1 MIETSFVKWIN
12 TFPNLS
18 KTCQDIS
25 ELSDGIIL
33 NEICV
38 QIAPKYFDKE
48 SLRQDVLDNWVLKS
62 ENIRLLVDNLERFY
76 TEELGI
82 TSSLNVDI
90 DAISNSDSDEI
101 AKLIESI
108 LHVTMESEDKNDYI
122 ENIMNL
128 DQDTQ
133 NDLMIVIEKIQSQH
147 QSTADHSKDFE
158 EDNGSN
164 IRSEDDEDIM
174 NTSYTSHHHLND
186 NSSNSN
192 SNNNNND
199 RITSLQ
205 SEVERLRKD
214 KDDLQTDLDEIKIQ
228 LSNITGERDRITQ
241 DKEKT
246 EEVCQ
251 NLHQS
256 LIILQKEL
264 DQTMAQTAS
273 LSAMNDETIKREMA
287 ELHVQIEAK
296 DKQLQEL
303 KKRYEESQKLSGEN
317 RSLKDE
323 IDILREKVAN
333 AELTEEKLK
342 KHQKK
347 IEEIGDLRKKIKELE
362 DQNDNYIQQT
372 LDLEE
377 QLTKSVSFKTQADS
391 SKQQMS
397 QLKIEITKLELSLKS
412 MKEDR
417 DKLAESFS
425 VIELER
431 NSLQSEVQ
439 NLRNTLA
446 DVQQENESKLLELQM
461 NMNSDGGIGDQ
472 VIDSSTKERIAR
484 LERENKKLKEG
495 SNDKVVELTSQ
506 LEEANTIKEELVKK
520 VQELEIKSTS
530 SAAVQNSTTTSTST
544 PGTPTLNQEQS
555 SEIEALRLQL
565 SESNSLAEETK
576 RQLEET
582 NLSLDE
588 FKKQVVEM
596 SQKQQSMEDNGDSEK
611 FNEENSNLKSENERL
626 EGYLRAARNIIKD
639 LREKNK
645 SNQNK
650 DILLAE
656 KDEYITKLERSCSQ
670 KTDINEQLMK
680 QLKEGREESQREIN
694 LMLSAFLKLGLD
706 LEQLKIQHNTSKEP
720 RSFLNKKRAD

>member
-1 MIETSFVKWIN
+1 MIENSFVKWIN

-18 KTCQDIS
+18 KTCQDLP

-38 QIAPKYFDKE
+38 QLAPKYFDIE

-62 ENIRLLVDNLERFY
+62 ENIRLLVENLERFY

-82 TSSLNVDI
+82 TTPLNVDI
-90 DAISNSDSDEI
+90 DSISNSDPQEI
-101 AKLIESI
+101 AKLVEYI
-108 LHVTMESEDKNDYI
+108 LHVTMESENKNDYI
-122 ENIMNL
+122 ENIMTL

-158 EDNGSN
+158 DGLSIGRTGDDQDEDQ
-164 IRSEDDEDIM
+164 EDIM
-174 NTSYTSHHHLND
+174 NTSYTSHHQKD
-186 NSSNSN
+186 KD
-192 SNNNNND
+192 D
-199 RITSLQ
+199 RVVNLESQ
-205 SEVERLRKD
+205 VERLRKD
-214 KDDLQTDLDEIKIQ
+214 KDDLQNDLDEIKIQ
-228 LSNITGERDRITQ
+228 LSNITNERDRITQ

-287 ELHVQIEAK
+287 ELHIQIEAK
-296 DKQLQEL
+296 DKQLQDL
-303 KKRYEESQKLSGEN
+303 KKRLDESQKLSSEN
-317 RSLKDE
+317 RSLRDE
-323 IDILREKVAN
+323 IDILREKAAN

-377 QLTKSVSFKTQADS
+377 QLTKSVSFKSQADS
-391 SKQQMS
+391 TKQQMS
-397 QLKIEITKLELSLKS
+397 SLKIEIAKLELSLKS

-417 DKLAESFS
+417 DKLSENFNA
-425 VIELER
+425 IELEK
-431 NSLQSEVQ
+431 NSLESEVQ
-439 NLRNTLA
+439 NLRNTLSE
-446 DVQQENESKLLELQM
+446 VQQENESKLLELQM
-461 NMNSDGGIGDQ
+461 NLNSDGGIGDQ
-472 VIDSSTKERIAR
+472 VVDSSTKERIAR

-495 SNDKVVELTSQ
+495 SNDQVVELTNQ
-506 LEEANTIKEELVKK
+506 LEEANLIKEDLVKK
-520 VQELEIKSTS
+520 VQELEVVITNNGS
-530 SAAVQNSTTTSTST
+530 ST
-544 PGTPTLNQEQS
+544 PGNNNNSSNTPTLNAEQS

-565 SESNSLAEETK
+565 AESNSLVESTK

-596 SQKQQSMEDNGDSEK
+596 SQKQQSNESSEK
-611 FNEENSNLKSENERL
+611 FIEENTNLKSENDRL

-650 DILLAE
+650 DLLLSE
-656 KDEYITKLERSCSQ
+656 KDEYINKLENSIKQNGDVR
-670 KTDINEQLMK
+670 EQLMK

-706 LEQLKIQHNTSKEP
+706 LEQMKIQHNPSKEP
-720 RSFLNKKRAD
+720 RSFLNKKRGD